1 MKKKGKKSV
10 LTYGLTAFM
19 TALLLFAS
27 CTLNTETE
35 KSDEAKRIDNAIDNA
50 KKDLDVVKEE
60 YKKRY
65 ETFKMESES
74 KFTENKKIIADLKA
88 GPKNKNKTVQAEID
102 KTLTDLEERNQ
113 ALNDEINNYKE
124 IDTNKWE
131 SFKVGFSRDMDN
143 LGEALKDMTKKT

>member
-65 ETFKMESES
+65 ETFKMETES
-74 KFTENKKIIADLKA
+74 KFAENKKIIADLKA

>member
-143 LGEALKDMTKKT
+143 LGEALKDMTKKA